1 MSRKVG
7 VIGYVTP
14 ETKQITSGGRESLF
28 IREEE
33 SLAQNVQQLKAMG
46 VNIIVA
52 VGHSGYKRDLEIASK
67 VKHTLF
73 KLKSYV
79 KFHIHSK

>member
-14 ETKQITSGGRESLF
+14 ETKQITSGGRESRF
-28 IREEE
+28 ILEEE
-33 SLAQNVQQLKAMG
+33 SLAQNVQQLKSMG
-46 VNIIVA
+46 VDIIVA

-67 VKHTLF
+67 VKPAIFIANFYTSIIF
-73 KLKSYV
+73 
-79 KFHIHSK
+79 FTF